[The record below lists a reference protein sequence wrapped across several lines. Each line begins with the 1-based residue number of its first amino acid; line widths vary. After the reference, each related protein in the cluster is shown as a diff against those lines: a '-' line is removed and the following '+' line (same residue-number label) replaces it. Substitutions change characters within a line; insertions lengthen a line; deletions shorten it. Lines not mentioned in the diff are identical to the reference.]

1 MRLSPPK
8 IVSWSVAVLFGFIG
22 ILLHQGLIPVDIY
35 PDLDFWMMT
44 GAFLIL
50 AFATLLKGI

>member
-22 ILLHQGLIPVDIY
+22 ILLDQGLIPVDIY